1 MGNNIVKL
9 EEHEISTAE
18 YETEISF
25 KGGDGRSKFVQFESK
40 ICVQGKNFSMLKFSA
55 HIIIV
60 CFFP

>member
-40 ICVQGKNFSMLKFSA
+40 ICVQKKFFDAEILCSYYL
-55 HIIIV
+55 
-60 CFFP
+60 FFP